1 MSDRIN
7 GFVVI
12 LDKDYKDED
21 VEATIKAIEQ
31 IKGVV
36 AVKPNIVTSDE
47 HMAEARIKIEIV
59 NKIYDFA
66 QEILSG
72 ENNVKD

>member
-21 VEATIKAIEQ
+21 IESTINAIKQ

-47 HMAEARIKIEIV
+47 HIAETRIKLEIV

-72 ENNVKD
+72 ENKGE

>member
-21 VEATIKAIEQ
+21 VEQTINAIKQ
-31 IKGVV
+31 IKGVLE
-36 AVKPNIVTSDE
+36 VKPNIVTAVE
-47 HMAEARIKIEIV
+47 RIAGERLKIEIA
-59 NKIYDFA
+59 NKICDFA
-66 QEILSG
+66 REIWLG
-72 ENNVKD
+72 EKK

>member
-21 VEATIKAIEQ
+21 VEQTINAIKQ
-31 IKGVV
+31 IKGVLE
-36 AVKPNIVTSDE
+36 VKPNIVTLDE
-47 HMAEARIKIEIV
+47 HIVGERIKIEIV

-66 QEILSG
+66 REIL
-72 ENNVKD
+72 E

>member
-7 GFVVI
+7 GFIVV

-21 VEATIKAIEQ
+21 IESTINAIEQ

-36 AVKPNIVTSDE
+36 SVKPNIVTSNE
-47 HMAEARIKIEIV
+47 YIAAERTKIEIV

-66 QEILSG
+66 QQVLSG
-72 ENNVKD
+72 EKK

>member
-21 VEATIKAIEQ
+21 IEATIKAIEQ

-36 AVKPNIVTSDE
+36 AVKPNIVTGSE
-47 HMAEARIKIEIV
+47 YIVTERTKLKIV
-59 NKIYDFA
+59 NKLYDFA

-72 ENNVKD
+72 EKK

>member
-21 VEATIKAIEQ
+21 VVQTINAIKQ
-31 IKGVV
+31 IKGVLE
-36 AVKPNIVTSDE
+36 VKPNIVTSDE
-47 HMAEARIKIEIV
+47 HIAGERTKIKIV
-59 NKIYDFA
+59 NKLYDFA
-66 QEILSG
+66 QQILLG
-72 ENNVKD
+72 ENK

>member
-7 GFVVI
+7 GFIVV

-21 VEATIKAIEQ
+21 IEATISAIEQ
-31 IKGVV
+31 IKGVI
-36 AVKPNIVTSDE
+36 AVKPNIVTPNE
-47 HMAEARIKIEIV
+47 CIAKHQTRIEIV

-66 QEILSG
+66 QQILLG
-72 ENNVKD
+72 EK

>member
-21 VEATIKAIEQ
+21 IEATINAIEQ

-36 AVKPNIVTSDE
+36 AVKPNIVTSNE
-47 HMAEARIKIEIV
+47 HIAETRIKLEIV

-72 ENNVKD
+72 ENKGE

>member
-12 LDKDYKDED
+12 LDKNYKDED
-21 VEATIKAIEQ
+21 IEATINAIEQ

-36 AVKPNIVTSDE
+36 AVKPNIVTSDD
-47 HMAEARIKIEIV
+47 HIAETRIKIEIV
-59 NKIYDFA
+59 NKIYEFA

-72 ENNVKD
+72 EKK

>member
-21 VEATIKAIEQ
+21 IEATIKAIEQ

-36 AVKPNIVTSDE
+36 AVKPNIVKHNDYIAKEQT
-47 HMAEARIKIEIV
+47 KINIV
-59 NKIYDFA
+59 EKIYNFA
-66 QEILSG
+66 QDILKG
-72 ENNVKD
+72 

>member
-21 VEATIKAIEQ
+21 IEQTINAIKQ
-31 IKGVV
+31 IKGVLEI
-36 AVKPNIVTSDE
+36 KPNIVTAIERMSGE
-47 HMAEARIKIEIV
+47 RLKIEIA

-66 QEILSG
+66 QQILSG
-72 ENNVKD
+72 DKK